1 MSISTENDTTAADGA
16 VPERTITLTV
26 NGRPR
31 TVRIEDRRLLVDVIR
46 DELGLTGTHV
56 GCYNGD
62 CGACT
67 LRIDGR
73 IAKSCLILAASADG
87 AQITTTEGLASD
99 GNLSDIQQGFWE
111 ADAFQ
116 CGFCLP
122 GHLFAVEDL
131 LEHNDDPS
139 EDDVRDALIGN
150 LCRCTG
156 YVNLVA
162 ATRDIAAAGALS
174 RPIPETGIPD
184 GPRGDGPRWQSGRV
198 ADEVGVPCR

>member
-1 MSISTENDTTAADGA
+1 VSISTENDTTAADGA

-87 AQITTTEGLASD
+87 AQITTTEGLTSD

-131 LEHNDDPS
+131 LEHNDDPG

-162 ATRDIAAAGALS
+162 ATRDIACRRRAV
-174 RPIPETGIPD
+174 
-184 GPRGDGPRWQSGRV
+184 Q
-198 ADEVGVPCR
+198 ADTRDRHP

>member
-1 MSISTENDTTAADGA
+1 MSTTPDTETT

-31 TVRIEDRRLLVDVIR
+31 RAHIEDRRLLVDVIR

-73 IAKSCLILAASADG
+73 IAKSCLVLAASVDG

-99 GNLSDIQQGFWE
+99 GDLSDIQQGFWE

-122 GHLFAVEDL
+122 GHLFAIEDL
-131 LEHNDDPS
+131 LENNTDPS
-139 EDDVRDALIGN
+139 EDEVRAALIGN

-162 ATRDIAAAGALS
+162 ATRDIACKRHAARA
-174 RPIPETGIPD
+174 E
-184 GPRGDGPRWQSGRV
+184 
-198 ADEVGVPCR
+198 EV

>member
-1 MSISTENDTTAADGA
+1 MSISTETDTTQGDDASPG
-16 VPERTITLTV
+16 RTITLTV
-26 NGRPR
+26 NGRAR
-31 TVRIEDRRLLVDVIR
+31 RVQIEDRRLLVDVIR
-46 DELGLTGTHV
+46 GELGLTGTHI

-73 IAKSCLILAASADG
+73 IAKSCLVLAASADG
-87 AQITTTEGLASD
+87 TEITTTEGLASD
-99 GNLSDIQQGFWE
+99 DDLSDIQQGFWE

-131 LEHNDDPS
+131 LEHNTDPS
-139 EDDVRDALIGN
+139 EDEVRDALIGN

-162 ATRDIAAAGALS
+162 ATRDIASRRRAARTAAANA
-174 RPIPETGIPD
+174 EN
-184 GPRGDGPRWQSGRV
+184 
-198 ADEVGVPCR
+198 A